1 VEGSV
6 SRKMREIFN
15 LFASVFGLFISLG
28 TVITVTFPNL
38 REKIKEKLFASEK
51 TKEEICAIR
60 SLLEEHVLGDAD
72 LKKEFELQREVDL
85 CVLRDLITGMYYK
98 RLGEKKIHM
107 YELEDVSALHDL
119 YQKRGGNSYVHNLYR
134 QMAKE
139 WEVIK

>member
-1 VEGSV
+1 
-6 SRKMREIFN
+6 MREFFN
-15 LFASVFGLFISLG
+15 AFASIVGLIISIG

-38 REKIKEKLFASEK
+38 RNKIKHKLFSTEK

-60 SLLEEHVLGDAD
+60 ELLEEHVSGHAD
-72 LKKEFELQREVDL
+72 LKKEFEIQREVDL

-98 RLGEKKIHM
+98 RLGEKKIHL

-134 QMAKE
+134 QMSKE